1 MSTEREEVMGLL
13 LGEIIEEGEVAVVQ
27 VFSLYMMRR
36 LDKQPD
42 RVEISPEQL
51 SSGAIEAEALSER
64 MNRTVQVVGWY
75 HSHPHI
81 TVWPSHVD
89 VRTQANYQLMG
100 RHFVGL
106 IFSCFE
112 EIDKKCSTKVI
123 CFQSIPKLNDPL
135 NYEHVTLE
143 CKVVPTV
150 QGTVSPMA
158 SSGLIRLLN
167 ILIEEEKH
175 SYENNQKFSNDEL
188 TLLHN
193 GAVYVQSLSQ
203 LLQVIGAPLLQLL
216 QELLINNNNVINKL
230 EKERD
235 RLLVS
240 LSTEGESV

>member
-1 MSTEREEVMGLL
+1 MAAVRVELTCDTYLCCLTHAMSTEREEVMGLL

-42 RVEISPEQL
+42 LCNV
-51 SSGAIEAEALSER
+51 
-64 MNRTVQVVGWY
+64 
-75 HSHPHI
+75 
-81 TVWPSHVD
+81 HVHFMFSD

-175 SYENNQKFSNDEL
+175 SYENNQKFSSDEL